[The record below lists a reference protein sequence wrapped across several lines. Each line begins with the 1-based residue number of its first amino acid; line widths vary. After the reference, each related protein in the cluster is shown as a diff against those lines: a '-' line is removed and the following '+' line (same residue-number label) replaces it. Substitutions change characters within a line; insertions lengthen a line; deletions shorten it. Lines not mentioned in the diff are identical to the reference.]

1 MNKLKTFFELD
12 RKYEFD
18 ATDITAFIYT
28 TCAVGTILG
37 ENMTALFLVGSVIGT
52 LFCFKARRI
61 NLIILNVA
69 LLVLNLYNFI
79 LMIVRQ
85 ARDNPRL
92 FDIYKI
98 FSII

>member
-1 MNKLKTFFELD
+1 MMNKLKTYFELD

-28 TCAVGTILG
+28 ACAVGTILG
-37 ENMTALFLVGSVIGT
+37 ANMTALFLVGSVIGT

-61 NLIILNVA
+61 NLIVLNVA

-79 LMIVRQ
+79 LMIVR
-85 ARDNPRL
+85 
-92 FDIYKI
+92 
-98 FSII
+98 

>member
-1 MNKLKTFFELD
+1 MWVEKSKKLKAFFELD

-28 TCAVGTILG
+28 ACAVGTILG
-37 ENMTALFLVGSVIGT
+37 ANMTALFLVGSVIGT

-61 NLIILNVA
+61 NLIVLNVA

-79 LMIVRQ
+79 LMIVR
-85 ARDNPRL
+85 
-92 FDIYKI
+92 
-98 FSII
+98 